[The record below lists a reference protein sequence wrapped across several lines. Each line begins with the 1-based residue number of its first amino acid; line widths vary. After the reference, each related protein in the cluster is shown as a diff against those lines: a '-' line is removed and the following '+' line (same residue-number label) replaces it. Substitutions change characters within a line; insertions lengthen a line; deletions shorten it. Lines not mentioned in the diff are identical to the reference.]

1 MPQICHK
8 KERQSGTEN
17 AHTHAESLLMTH
29 GRIVK
34 IRLLRMYDFRH
45 MSGDCA
51 VQTSSAR

>member
-8 KERQSGTEN
+8 KERQSSTEN